1 MGQSHGNL
9 SGSQPDEFLPIF
21 LTRSFPYAQKDDTK
35 FVAYLY
41 YAGGET
47 KYACSQ
53 YTFTGTDW
61 IDSIGSN
68 GVTTV
73 TSQFVLRD
81 GKWQLDPSVTLTLP
95 AGRNQP
101 ASQAFFQPC
110 VDWVLDN
117 VPDGAKYVT
126 SYGNND
132 YYTGASAYQG
142 NFDFRASS
150 AKTQCP
156 DVYGS
161 MSDEEVVRTE
171 QMHFEREVGPGVLA
185 QLYPE
190 MAPVGE
196 LQPTVTINCF
206 SYNGKTTDPQ
216 TVVFRCVEKGKFEF
230 VSATWNEEESAE

>member
-1 MGQSHGNL
+1 M
-9 SGSQPDEFLPIF
+9 
-21 LTRSFPYAQKDDTK
+21 
-35 FVAYLY
+35 AYLY
-41 YAGGET
+41 YAGDET
-47 KYACSQ
+47 KYACSQQ

-95 AGRNQP
+95 QAATSRQARLSSSP
-101 ASQAFFQPC
+101 ASTGCSTMF
-110 VDWVLDN
+110 
-117 VPDGAKYVT
+117 PDGAKYVT

-190 MAPVGE
+190 IGACRRTAAHRHHQLLQLQRKDHRSADRSVPVCGE
-196 LQPTVTINCF
+196 
-206 SYNGKTTDPQ
+206 G
-216 TVVFRCVEKGKFEF
+216 
-230 VSATWNEEESAE
+230 

>member
-1 MGQSHGNL
+1 MPETRRSTHARSTPLPGPT
-9 SGSQPDEFLPIF
+9 GS
-21 LTRSFPYAQKDDTK
+21 TAS
-35 FVAYLY
+35 
-41 YAGGET
+41 
-47 KYACSQ
+47 
-53 YTFTGTDW
+53 
-61 IDSIGSN
+61 SN

-190 MAPVGE
+190 MRLSA
-196 LQPTVTINCF
+196 NC
-206 SYNGKTTDPQ
+206 SPPSPSTA
-216 TVVFRCVEKGKFEF
+216 
-230 VSATWNEEESAE
+230 SATTERPPIRRP